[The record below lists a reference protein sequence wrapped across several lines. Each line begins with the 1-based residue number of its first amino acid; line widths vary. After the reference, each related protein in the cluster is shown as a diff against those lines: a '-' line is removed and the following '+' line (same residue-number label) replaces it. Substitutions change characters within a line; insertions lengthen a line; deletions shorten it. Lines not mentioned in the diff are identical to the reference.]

1 MLELLI
7 TLVSI
12 LIFVYGLVMLSRLF
26 SAQLSQKQKK
36 WWLIAHII
44 FVIIYFA
51 GVLGALLL
59 TSMAAN
65 LITENAQI
73 NAAHLFARYFDWFL
87 VIPGALGCMI
97 TGIWISVRTNW
108 GLTRYYWIIVK
119 TLGNIAAILFGS
131 TFMRHWLEETITL
144 SSAGQIHLV
153 ENTTYLHSHQMLMIG
168 TIISLSILLFLLLTS
183 YLKPWGKRA
192 LPVKSQSLNLP

>member
-1 MLELLI
+1 
-7 TLVSI
+7 
-12 LIFVYGLVMLSRLF
+12 
-26 SAQLSQKQKK
+26 
-36 WWLIAHII
+36 
-44 FVIIYFA
+44 
-51 GVLGALLL
+51 
-59 TSMAAN
+59 
-65 LITENAQI
+65 
-73 NAAHLFARYFDWFL
+73 
-87 VIPGALGCMI
+87 MI

-131 TFMRHWLEETITL
+131 TFMRHWLEETIAL